1 MARLV
6 KRFVEHCE
14 KAPAAQNNE
23 TLQNTPLPAGKG
35 SDFRLPQLPEYRKP
49 DRQVIPLQTEVPQN
63 RLHSQPPGGKPLLR
77 KITHLAASET
87 IVPLP
92 SMRIDRN
99 PGRNAPQSIF
109 IRQLFP
115 LPLRPSNAVAPP
127 VSTARYTLERITRS
141 PNDNSTESISRI
153 CFSEGFI
160 QYKGYEYQQHITRQQ
175 VYAAT
180 RTQQHTSSNP
190 QIAVIVEL
198 IVITRYDPNIQIDR
212 IDDHFPARHN
222 GTTDGPYPVTSQAN
236 ATLTAPQKNSIA
248 ER

>member
-1 MARLV
+1 M
-6 KRFVEHCE
+6 
-14 KAPAAQNNE
+14 
-23 TLQNTPLPAGKG
+23 
-35 SDFRLPQLPEYRKP
+35 
-49 DRQVIPLQTEVPQN
+49 
-63 RLHSQPPGGKPLLR
+63 
-77 KITHLAASET
+77 
-87 IVPLP
+87 
-92 SMRIDRN
+92 
-99 PGRNAPQSIF
+99 
-109 IRQLFP
+109 
-115 LPLRPSNAVAPP
+115 
-127 VSTARYTLERITRS
+127 
-141 PNDNSTESISRI
+141 
-153 CFSEGFI
+153 FSEGFI